1 VRLQLVNCPYVLVN
15 KETIKIVDLRV
26 TPQIRKGRQ
35 VVLMQDFTVA
45 FGRVTRATF
54 SANPEMKSHVTE
66 LMGRAYFN
74 LHAQPLNTAD
84 TQWCSAIIAAGM
96 QLCLDERAKQ
106 LNPRE
111 LIQLFENVIRV
122 SEEHLRE
129 AKRHAAMGCNVFYLK
144 ETALDASLFEHSQAP
159 DYAASTV
166 LGLKIA
172 IPTRV
177 SNPQDSDA

>member
-1 VRLQLVNCPYVLVN
+1 
-15 KETIKIVDLRV
+15 
-26 TPQIRKGRQ
+26 
-35 VVLMQDFTVA
+35 MQDFTIA

-54 SANPEMKSHVTE
+54 SANPEMKSHVTD

-74 LHAQPLNTAD
+74 LHSQPLI
-84 TQWCSAIIAAGM
+84 SAEASWVAALIAAGM
-96 QLCLDERAKQ
+96 QLCLDERAKP

-122 SEEHLRE
+122 SEEHFRE
-129 AKRHAAMGCNVFYLK
+129 AKRHAAMASNVFYLK
-144 ETALDASLFEHSQAP
+144 ETALDASLFEATNAP
-159 DYAASTV
+159 DYAASTI

-177 SNPQDSDA
+177 SNPSDADA